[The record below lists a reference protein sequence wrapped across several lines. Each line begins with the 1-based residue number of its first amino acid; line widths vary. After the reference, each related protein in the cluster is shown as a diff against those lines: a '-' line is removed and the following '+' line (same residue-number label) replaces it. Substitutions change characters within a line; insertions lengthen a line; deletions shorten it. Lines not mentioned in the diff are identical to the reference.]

1 MCQAENIK
9 EVDFISLTGKQN
21 AWNSSPALEVSLQL
35 LFFVIPDEFPDFS
48 NLVKLFFACVNRDVT
63 MKSGSEDKAKS
74 N

>member
-48 NLVKLFFACVNRDVT
+48 NLVKLFFCLC
-63 MKSGSEDKAKS
+63 K
-74 N
+74 